1 MEGVKRRPK
10 SIDCREMA
18 VKANRIA
25 AELES
30 SNIIHDS
37 PEATGKQEFCLGAA
51 AVQVIGQFKD

>member
-10 SIDCREMA
+10 SEMA
-18 VKANRIA
+18 VKENRIA